1 MLLRATLSGGPWPV
15 PNTIWA
21 KKKIKKKRFCLVRAL
36 IKVFFDAS
44 REQRGSTRE
53 GDVNEVDET
62 YSVCFSSFVETEA
75 KSIHRCRSDSPQSAS
90 PRSVSLRSVSS
101 PTSIQSTSEQF
112 PLDIDSESTQT
123 WEGMCLTSIV
133 ILRNRVGVC
142 RFNGCLL
149 FGCLLIK

>member
-1 MLLRATLSGGPWPV
+1 MNLPHANRSTVTHAHTPRKHHGASEVTFNIFTLLLGSTLLYKRQQTTHVPLTEQQQNTKINFVVRATLSGGPWPV

-44 REQRGSTRE
+44 REQRGSTGE

-90 PRSVSLRSVSS
+90 P
-101 PTSIQSTSEQF
+101 
-112 PLDIDSESTQT
+112 
-123 WEGMCLTSIV
+123 
-133 ILRNRVGVC
+133 
-142 RFNGCLL
+142 
-149 FGCLLIK
+149 